1 MKKRVLAVILGAAMI
16 TAGLAGCGGNTGSS
30 SGSSEGEEMYTIGIS
45 QFAEHGSLDN
55 CREGF
60 IQGLEEEGLVEGE
73 NLEIKVNNADSDT
86 GTAAQIA
93 DTFVADK
100 VDLICA
106 IATPSAQAAYN
117 SARNTDIPVVYTAVT
132 NPEEAQLA
140 DDEGMPVGAVTGTS
154 DQLPV
159 EAQLAMIREI
169 LPDAKTI
176 GILYTTSEA
185 NSAYSITQYEK
196 YAEEYGFTLETA
208 GVTNTS
214 EVSMAAASLLDKV
227 DCLTNLTDNTVVSAL
242 PTVLDQANE
251 KNIPVF
257 GSEIEQ
263 VKRGCLAA
271 EGLDYVNLGIETG
284 KMAAQILKGE
294 AKAEDMKYEL
304 LTDSSLYINQAVAD
318 NLGITVPDDMTQRA
332 EETFTEISQE

>member
-16 TAGLAGCGGNTGSS
+16 TAGLAGCGENTGSS
-30 SGSSEGEEMYTIGIS
+30 QSSSEGEKMYSIGIS

-55 CREGF
+55 CKEGF

-73 NLEIKVNNADSDT
+73 NLKIKVSNADSDT

>member
-1 MKKRVLAVILGAAMI
+1 MKRRVLAVILGAVMAA
-16 TAGLAGCGGNTGSS
+16 AGLAGCGGDTGSS
-30 SGSSEGEEMYTIGIS
+30 SSSSEGEEIYTIGIS

-93 DTFVADK
+93 DTFAADK

-214 EVSMAAASLLDKV
+214 EVSLAAASLMDKV

-263 VKRGCLAA
+263 VKLGCLAA

-294 AKAEDMKYEL
+294 TKAEDMEYEL

-318 NLGITVPDDMTQRA
+318 NLGITIPDDMTERA

>member
-1 MKKRVLAVILGAAMI
+1 M
-16 TAGLAGCGGNTGSS
+16 
-30 SGSSEGEEMYTIGIS
+30 
-45 QFAEHGSLDN
+45 DN

-73 NLEIKVNNADSDT
+73 NLKIKVSNADSDT

-169 LPDAKTI
+169 LPDAKTMLRPSVSS
-176 GILYTTSEA
+176 ILPA
-185 NSAYSITQYEK
+185 RLIP
-196 YAEEYGFTLETA
+196 
-208 GVTNTS
+208 
-214 EVSMAAASLLDKV
+214 
-227 DCLTNLTDNTVVSAL
+227 LTAL
-242 PTVLDQANE
+242 PSMRNTQRNMVLPWRPQE
-251 KNIPVF
+251 LPILQKFPWQQPVF
-257 GSEIEQ
+257 WI
-263 VKRGCLAA
+263 R
-271 EGLDYVNLGIETG
+271 
-284 KMAAQILKGE
+284 
-294 AKAEDMKYEL
+294 
-304 LTDSSLYINQAVAD
+304 
-318 NLGITVPDDMTQRA
+318 
-332 EETFTEISQE
+332 

>member
-30 SGSSEGEEMYTIGIS
+30 QSSSEGEKMYTIGIS

-73 NLEIKVNNADSDT
+73 NLKIKVSNADSDT

-318 NLGITVPDDMTQRA
+318 NLGITV
-332 EETFTEISQE
+332 SG

>member
-1 MKKRVLAVILGAAMI
+1 M
-16 TAGLAGCGGNTGSS
+16 
-30 SGSSEGEEMYTIGIS
+30 
-45 QFAEHGSLDN
+45 
-55 CREGF
+55 
-60 IQGLEEEGLVEGE
+60 
-73 NLEIKVNNADSDT
+73 
-86 GTAAQIA
+86 
-93 DTFVADK
+93 
-100 VDLICA
+100 
-106 IATPSAQAAYN
+106 
-117 SARNTDIPVVYTAVT
+117 T

-214 EVSMAAASLLDKV
+214 EVSLAAASLMDKV

-263 VKRGCLAA
+263 VKLGCLAA

-294 AKAEDMKYEL
+294 TKAEDMEYEL

-318 NLGITVPDDMTQRA
+318 NLGITIPDDMTERA

>member
-30 SGSSEGEEMYTIGIS
+30 QSSSEGEKMYTIGIS

-73 NLEIKVNNADSDT
+73 NLKIKVSNADSDT

-263 VKRGCLAA
+263 VKRGCLTA

-318 NLGITVPDDMTQRA
+318 NLGITIPDDMTERA

>member
-30 SGSSEGEEMYTIGIS
+30 QSSSEGEKMYSIGIS

-73 NLEIKVNNADSDT
+73 NLKIKVSNADSDT

-242 PTVLDQANE
+242 PTVLNQANE

-263 VKRGCLAA
+263 VKRVCLAA

>member
-30 SGSSEGEEMYTIGIS
+30 QSSSEGEKMYTIGIS

-73 NLEIKVNNADSDT
+73 NLKIKVSNADSDT

-242 PTVLDQANE
+242 PTVL
-251 KNIPVF
+251 IRLT
-257 GSEIEQ
+257 
-263 VKRGCLAA
+263 KR
-271 EGLDYVNLGIETG
+271 T
-284 KMAAQILKGE
+284 
-294 AKAEDMKYEL
+294 
-304 LTDSSLYINQAVAD
+304 SLYSAV
-318 NLGITVPDDMTQRA
+318 R
-332 EETFTEISQE
+332 SSR

>member
-30 SGSSEGEEMYTIGIS
+30 QSSSEGEKMYSIGIS

-73 NLEIKVNNADSDT
+73 NLKIKVSNADSDT

-263 VKRGCLAA
+263 VKLGCLAA

-318 NLGITVPDDMTQRA
+318 NLGITIPDDMTERA